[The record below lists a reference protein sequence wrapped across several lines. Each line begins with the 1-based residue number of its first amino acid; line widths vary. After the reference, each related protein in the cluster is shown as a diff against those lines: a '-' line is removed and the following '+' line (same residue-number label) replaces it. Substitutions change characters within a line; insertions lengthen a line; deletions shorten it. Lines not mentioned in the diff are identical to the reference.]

1 MAPQDTSYLFSTGA
15 LAGHPMFCDDLFF
28 DSEDLRTFEAEHKEA
43 MDRAVGADITEASGS
58 CGGDTQHHIA
68 RIGQPH
74 SDLWWWWGVVGRWA
88 DINALYLVAGKMV
101 QVV

>member
-43 MDRAVGADITEASGS
+43 MDGAVGADITEVSGS
-58 CGGDTQHHIA
+58 CAHHI
-68 RIGQPH
+68 ITLGHWPCISCLTYH
-74 SDLWWWWGVVGRWA
+74 SML
-88 DINALYLVAGKMV
+88 AGSTKG
-101 QVV
+101 